1 MDNIYIYIYIYIYMK
16 EESLLRYD
24 DDKVYF
30 SLKKIYELKYN
41 YKMLGSKE

>member
-1 MDNIYIYIYIYIYMK
+1 MDNIYMYYNIYRHIYMK

-30 SLKKIYELKYN
+30 SLKRYMN
-41 YKMLGSKE
+41 